1 MMSRLTPPRSEVLN
15 QYQRRADLI
24 PNLVASIKGYSSHE
38 QEVLE
43 AVTLAR
49 SRANRASSDLQ
60 QAPGD
65 AQNYKPGN
73 KPVRRCLSHSR
84 SVNDN

>member
-1 MMSRLTPPRSEVLN
+1 MMSRLTPPRSEVLS

-38 QEVLE
+38 RDVLE

-49 SRANRASSDLQ
+49 SR
-60 QAPGD
+60 
-65 AQNYKPGN
+65 
-73 KPVRRCLSHSR
+73 
-84 SVNDN
+84 